1 MFELSI
7 ALKYLIPRKKHLS
20 ATLIAMMSLAVI
32 SLVVWLLL
40 IFLSITE
47 GMEKNWLKKLTD
59 LNAPLRITPK
69 QAYFSSYYNQIDS
82 ISSNSNFSLK
92 TLGEKL
98 QTISS
103 DPYNPE
109 EDAEIPLY
117 FAKPDL
123 DSQGSLIDP
132 VKGLSSILQEM
143 QQNHKSL
150 LFQDYEMSGAML
162 KIQMLRNR
170 SISPFSA
177 GQETMNFLTQVSY
190 LATPPLHPKTLSPL
204 LITPSAKD
212 INHLFF
218 LANYRM
224 DNFLTDS
231 SPKAS
236 YSSEG
241 FQEKINHLL
250 QCIKIKTIKTTSPV
264 FRLPLLL
271 LPENTP
277 LTVYGV
283 FNQNNYLEWF
293 ITENSSSKPTTILP
307 RGTHYQKG
315 TLLKKGGI
323 SSISIEKK
331 EIPLE
336 KETLFTLDTSHI
348 FSATIAPESVS
359 QAHKISD
366 IQILIQGTIQGKKI
380 TGFIPWADLEVAS
393 FDLINTPTASPPWI
407 HAKSDSE
414 MALPLGPAEE
424 VGVLLPKAFQE
435 NGVLLGDKGYLSY
448 SSSTASAIQEM
459 RSAIFVAGF
468 YDPGILSVGN
478 KCLLVPP
485 SITRSINSCNT
496 SFAFDKIALNGFQV
510 WFNNPNNVAK
520 IQKELEYRLEKAG
533 LLQYWQV
540 TSFKEYDFAKD
551 LLQQFQ
557 SDRYLFSL
565 VGIII
570 LLVACSNIVSFL
582 ILLVNDKKKEIAILQ
597 SMGATKKSIASIFAV
612 CGIIIGT
619 SGCALGILA
628 GILTIKNIDTLV
640 RLLSALQGHD
650 AFLQTFYG
658 SSLPST
664 LSSSALLFISIA
676 TPVLSIIA
684 GLIPAIKACRLHP
697 SSILRSES

>member
-20 ATLIAMMSLAVI
+20 VTLIAMMSLAVI

-40 IFLSITE
+40 VFLSITE
-47 GMEKNWLKKLTD
+47 GMEKTWLKKLTD

-69 QAYFSSYYNQIDS
+69 QAYFSSYYYQIDS
-82 ISSNSNFSLK
+82 ISNISNFSSK

-98 QTISS
+98 QTLSS
-103 DPYNPE
+103 DPYDSE
-109 EDAEIPLY
+109 EDAEIP
-117 FAKPDL
+117 FHWPKPDL
-123 DSQGSLIDP
+123 DAQGSLIDP
-132 VKGLSSILQEM
+132 VKGLSSILSQM
-143 QQNHKSL
+143 QKKHKSL

-170 SISPFSA
+170 SFSPFSI
-177 GQETMNFLTQVSY
+177 GQESMNFLTQVSY

-204 LITPSAKD
+204 LLSPSNKD

-224 DNFLTDS
+224 DSFLSDS
-231 SPKAS
+231 SPKTSFSA
-236 YSSEG
+236 EG

-250 QCIKIKTIKTTSPV
+250 QCIQIKTIKTASPA
-264 FRLPLLL
+264 FRLPLRL
-271 LPENTP
+271 LPESSSF
-277 LTVYGV
+277 TVYGV
-283 FNQNNYLEWF
+283 FKQDLCLEWF
-293 ITENSSSKPTTILP
+293 IATSPSKKPLSPLP
-307 RGTHYQKG
+307 PGTQYQKG
-315 TLLKKGGI
+315 TLITQGGI
-323 SSISIEKK
+323 SSVSLGTKN
-331 EIPLE
+331 IPLA
-336 KETLFTLDTSHI
+336 KGTLLNLDTPQF
-348 FSATIAPESVS
+348 FSADVDLKS
-359 QAHKISD
+359 ISHAFKMAD
-366 IQILIQGTIQGKKI
+366 IQIQVQGLIQGKEIKGS
-380 TGFIPWADLEVAS
+380 IPWIDLEIAS
-393 FDLINTPTASPPWI
+393 FALNDNPEISPPWI
-407 HAKSDSE
+407 HAKSDLE
-414 MALPLGPAEE
+414 MTLPLGPAQE

-448 SSSTASAIQEM
+448 ASSTASAFQEM
-459 RSAIFVAGF
+459 RTPIFVAGF

-478 KCLLVPP
+478 KCLLVPS

-496 SFAFDKIALNGFQV
+496 SFTFDKIALNGFQV
-510 WFNNPNNVAK
+510 WFDNPNNATK
-520 IQKELEYRLEKAG
+520 IQKELEAQLEKAG
-533 LLQYWQV
+533 LLPYWQV

-565 VGIII
+565 VGMII
-570 LLVACSNIVSFL
+570 LIVACCNIVSFL

-597 SMGATKKSIASIFAV
+597 SMGASKKSIACIFGL
-612 CGIIIGT
+612 CGIVVGIT
-619 SGCALGILA
+619 GCALGIL
-628 GILTIKNIDTLV
+628 GGVITIKNIDTLV

-658 SSLPST
+658 SSLPTT
-664 LSSSALLFISIA
+664 LSSSAILFISIA
-676 TPVLSIIA
+676 TPILSIIA